1 MTITIEAVFDG
12 EVLRLKR
19 LPNLAPNTSVIV
31 TIQPVA
37 AEDGLPA
44 SFLQTA
50 RSVNIEGPSDLA
62 GNVDAYLYGEA
73 RDEV

>member
-1 MTITIEAVFDG
+1 MTITVEATFDG

-19 LPNLAPNTSVIV
+19 PPDLAPNTRVIV
-31 TIQPVA
+31 TIEPLEAQ
-37 AEDGLPA
+37 DGSPA

-50 RSVNIEGPSDLA
+50 KSVNIEGPPDLA

-73 RDEV
+73 KDEV

>member
-31 TIQPVA
+31 TIQPVE